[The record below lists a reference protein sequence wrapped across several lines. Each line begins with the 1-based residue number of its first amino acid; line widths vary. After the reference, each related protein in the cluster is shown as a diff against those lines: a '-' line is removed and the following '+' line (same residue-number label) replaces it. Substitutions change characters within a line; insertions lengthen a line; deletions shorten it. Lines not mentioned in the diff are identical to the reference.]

1 MRVPIIFLAGYG
13 RENRVF
19 LDARKL
25 WSLYT
30 AIDSTVNKHYFV
42 ISNLALEPGEIFFR
56 DGDLN
61 VGVAAELK
69 TKLAEDSTRF
79 EVTGS
84 WSVVENR
91 IILERNIRAFEYILE
106 SNPGPFWLF
115 ASSVTSMIGFD
126 RLANLIADWPC
137 RNTYGGKIEF
147 IQLPDGKYMTF
158 PSGSGILYSRDMVE
172 LIVSRSRQY
181 SHDLAS
187 DVWLGLTLLDQTRTP
202 LFRFDVTDV
211 PDKSDNYFSQQQ
223 AKIHA
228 AVRAGHFHLRVK
240 TSGNSALAPDRYKT
254 DVNLL
259 VEAMQA
265 FSTIREV
272 NQSTCGMWENECA
285 RYSVAGSTSIPAIV
299 DLPRP

>member
-1 MRVPIIFLAGYG
+1 MHVPIIFLAGYG

-19 LDARKL
+19 IDAREL
-25 WSLYT
+25 WKLYT
-30 AIDSTVNKHYFV
+30 AIDATVSKHYFI
-42 ISNLALEPGEIFFR
+42 ISNLTVEPGEIFLR

-61 VGVAAELK
+61 IGVAEELK
-69 TKLAEDSTRF
+69 EKLAKDPTRF

-91 IILERNIRAFEYILE
+91 IILERNIRAFEYVLE
-106 SNPGPFWLF
+106 SNQGPFWLF
-115 ASSVTSMIGFD
+115 ASSVTSIIGFNS
-126 RLANLIADWPC
+126 LASLIQDWPC
-137 RNTYGGKIEF
+137 RNTFGGKIEF
-147 IQLPDGKYMTF
+147 VQLPDGKYLTF

-172 LIVSRSRQY
+172 LIVSRSKQY

-187 DVWLGLTLLDQTRTP
+187 DVWLGLTLLDQPRTP
-202 LFRFDVTDV
+202 LFRFDVTDA
-211 PDKSDNYFSQQQ
+211 PQGSDSYFPQQQ

-228 AVRAGHFHLRVK
+228 AVKAGHFHLRVK

-265 FSTIREV
+265 FSIKRDV
-272 NQSTCGMWENECA
+272 DQSTRGMWANECA
-285 RYSVAGSTSIPAIV
+285 RFCAPGSTIVPAIV
-299 DLPRP
+299 DAVK